1 LLLCSS
7 LQDFFPLVMM
17 HLWCSSSP
25 PSPPFKNSFAR
36 ADIMEQQNGTLM
48 YKRQTL
54 SWLIPILC
62 LLSFCRRK
70 NQKRK
75 NSRRSSCYSLPV
87 MCVGREFVEE
97 EIANQWEGRKD
108 LCKD

>member
-1 LLLCSS
+1 LFLCSS
-7 LQDFFPLVMM
+7 LQDFFPFVMM

-36 ADIMEQQNGTLM
+36 ADIMEQQTGTLM

-54 SWLIPILC
+54 SWLIPSLC

-70 NQKRK
+70 KPKKKEFQKKLPLQSACYVCWKRICW
-75 NSRRSSCYSLPV
+75 RRNC
-87 MCVGREFVEE
+87 
-97 EIANQWEGRKD
+97 
-108 LCKD
+108 